1 MTANYALHSLGWKAF
16 QDLCTTITR
25 EIWGQTV
32 QTFFDSN
39 DAGRD
44 GAFHGTWRQRSGESF
59 SGSFTIQCKF
69 TAKAD
74 KAIKIGDLSAELEK
88 AKRLAE
94 SGLATNYILMT
105 NARLTGASEAKIRSA
120 FRKVPKLR
128 RFAAYGAEWIA
139 QTIHE
144 SARLRMLIPRIY
156 GLGDLSQI
164 MDERAYSQAQEIL
177 SGLGDDLAKFVL
189 TDAFRRS
196 ARAIVDHGFVLLLGQ
211 PASGKST
218 IAAAL
223 AVGAL
228 DNWKSST
235 LKIRDADEFVRHSNP
250 HEPKQFFWVDDAFG
264 ATQLDWS
271 CVSAWNRAFPHIHAA
286 IRRGSR
292 VVFTSRDYVYRAARK
307 HLKESA
313 FPVMRES
320 QVVIDVERLQKVEK
334 EQILYN
340 HIRLGSQSK
349 DFRRR
354 IKPLLPSVASSPGFI
369 PEIARRLGAPLFT
382 KGLSLTAAGVAEF
395 VNNPVQ
401 LLTEVIRNLDEN
413 CRSALTLLFMRGGAL
428 QSPIQLSGDESRA
441 LGLLGSDIADVR
453 EALNELEGSLI
464 LRAIE
469 AGSYVWRFKHP
480 TIRDALGSLIAED
493 TELVDIYLAGTPLKT
508 LLSEV
513 SCGDVGIKGVKVIVP
528 RDRYDAMIA
537 RLETINAKQWESAR
551 SLHHFLSYRCDLDFL
566 ERYIATHPGFIEGL
580 RVGSYLSAVSDVA
593 LLIRLQELNLLSEEK
608 RQSVVAAIK
617 GLAVSTP
624 DADFLADRFQCLFRG
639 KEKQQI
645 LDDVR
650 AKLIPNLD
658 EQIWNWRSNFESD
671 DDPDTYFDSLVEA
684 LHSYTDVFSGDE
696 TITSKINAAVE
707 EVREIVRELESEKEY
722 FEDDDFDY
730 SGSSSSSDGATRRSL
745 FDDVDA

>member
-1 MTANYALHSLGWKAF
+1 MW
-16 QDLCTTITR
+16 IP
-25 EIWGQTV
+25 
-32 QTFFDSN
+32 
-39 DAGRD
+39 
-44 GAFHGTWRQRSGESF
+44 
-59 SGSFTIQCKF
+59 
-69 TAKAD
+69 
-74 KAIKIGDLSAELEK
+74 
-88 AKRLAE
+88 
-94 SGLATNYILMT
+94 LM
-105 NARLTGASEAKIRSA
+105 
-120 FRKVPKLR
+120 
-128 RFAAYGAEWIA
+128 
-139 QTIHE
+139 
-144 SARLRMLIPRIY
+144 Y
-156 GLGDLSQI
+156 GLGDWSQT

-513 SCGDVGIKGVKVIVP
+513 SCGDVGIKGVKITVP
-528 RDRYDAMIA
+528 R
-537 RLETINAKQWESAR
+537 
-551 SLHHFLSYRCDLDFL
+551 
-566 ERYIATHPGFIEGL
+566 
-580 RVGSYLSAVSDVA
+580 
-593 LLIRLQELNLLSEEK
+593 
-608 RQSVVAAIK
+608 
-617 GLAVSTP
+617 
-624 DADFLADRFQCLFRG
+624 
-639 KEKQQI
+639 
-645 LDDVR
+645 
-650 AKLIPNLD
+650 
-658 EQIWNWRSNFESD
+658 
-671 DDPDTYFDSLVEA
+671 
-684 LHSYTDVFSGDE
+684 
-696 TITSKINAAVE
+696 
-707 EVREIVRELESEKEY
+707 
-722 FEDDDFDY
+722 
-730 SGSSSSSDGATRRSL
+730 
-745 FDDVDA
+745 